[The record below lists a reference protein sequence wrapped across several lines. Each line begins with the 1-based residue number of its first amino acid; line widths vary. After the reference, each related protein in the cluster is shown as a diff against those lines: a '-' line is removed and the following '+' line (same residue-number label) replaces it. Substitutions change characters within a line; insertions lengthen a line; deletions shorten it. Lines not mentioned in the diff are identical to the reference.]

1 MRILPEWKGYDEQ
14 IKKLQQKIQSEA
26 LDAHSEFSQNQP
38 SNKVSSGKNIT
49 IV

>member
-26 LDAHSEFSQNQP
+26 LDEHSEFIQNQ
-38 SNKVSSGKNIT
+38 SSQTSKSKNILF
-49 IV
+49 